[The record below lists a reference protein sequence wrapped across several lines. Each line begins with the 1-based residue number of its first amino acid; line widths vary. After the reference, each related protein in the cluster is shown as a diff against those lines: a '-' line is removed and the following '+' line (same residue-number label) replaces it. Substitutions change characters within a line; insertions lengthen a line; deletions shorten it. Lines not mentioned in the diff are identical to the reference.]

1 MEKALI
7 DTDIWFDIGQGTV
20 ARVRENADAYW
31 SQYGVFTIA
40 AVSVAEIVRGL
51 VRRNRQNWLQRW
63 NEQRQWLEILP
74 VDAAIGELTGEIYA
88 RLDERGTP
96 IGTVDP
102 FIAATAIVH
111 GRTLVTANTRHYQR
125 IIEAGFALRLA
136 NWRE

>member
-31 SQYGVFTIA
+31 AQYGVFTIA

-51 VRRNRQNWLQRW
+51 VRRNQQNWLERW
-63 NEQRQWLEILP
+63 QQQRQWLEVLP
-74 VDAAIGELTGEIYA
+74 VDSEIAALTGEIYA

-96 IGTVDP
+96 IGSIDP
-102 FIAATAIVH
+102 FVAATAIAH
-111 GRTLVTANTRHYQR
+111 ERILVTANTRHYQR
-125 IIEAGFALRLA
+125 IIDAGFALRMA